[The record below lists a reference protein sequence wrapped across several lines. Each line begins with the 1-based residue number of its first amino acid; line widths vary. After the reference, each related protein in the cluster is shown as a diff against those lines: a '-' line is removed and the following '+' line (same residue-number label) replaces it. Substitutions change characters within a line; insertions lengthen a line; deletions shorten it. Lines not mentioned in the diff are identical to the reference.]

1 MRALR
6 FLACARDSRI
16 RAPAPSPMTNPSRV
30 WLNGREAFSGES
42 LKFVESARSVQ
53 KPAKVRGTMLA
64 SAPATMTTSA
74 CPVRMAPRAKPMAWA
89 LDEQAVE
96 IVKFGPFAP
105 HMIARTPEAEL
116 SVTMGIKFGWTRF
129 GLRF

>member
-1 MRALR
+1 
-6 FLACARDSRI
+6 
-16 RAPAPSPMTNPSRV
+16 MTNPSRV
-30 WLNGREAFSGES
+30 WLNGREAFWGES

-64 SAPATMTTSA
+64 SAPATMMTSA

-116 SVTMGIKFGWTRF
+116 SVTEGMKLGVTRF

>member
-1 MRALR
+1 
-6 FLACARDSRI
+6 
-16 RAPAPSPMTNPSRV
+16 
-30 WLNGREAFSGES
+30 
-42 LKFVESARSVQ
+42 
-53 KPAKVRGTMLA
+53 
-64 SAPATMTTSA
+64 
-74 CPVRMAPRAKPMAWA
+74 MAWA

-116 SVTMGIKFGWTRF
+116 SVTEGMKLGVTRF

>member
-1 MRALR
+1 
-6 FLACARDSRI
+6 
-16 RAPAPSPMTNPSRV
+16 
-30 WLNGREAFSGES
+30 
-42 LKFVESARSVQ
+42 
-53 KPAKVRGTMLA
+53 MLA

-116 SVTMGIKFGWTRF
+116 SVTLGMKFGCDPVRPQILIDAMVLLLGNEHPAHAGAHHCADAVRVLAIETES
-129 GLRF
+129 

>member
-1 MRALR
+1 
-6 FLACARDSRI
+6 
-16 RAPAPSPMTNPSRV
+16 MTNPSRV
-30 WLNGREAFSGES
+30 LLNGREAFSGES

-89 LDEQAVE
+89 LDEQAVA

-105 HMIARTPEAEL
+105 RLIPTPPEVAVG
-116 SVTMGIKFGWTRF
+116 VTGGTQ
-129 GLRF
+129 

>member
-1 MRALR
+1 
-6 FLACARDSRI
+6 
-16 RAPAPSPMTNPSRV
+16 MTNPSRV

-74 CPVRMAPRAKPMAWA
+74 CPVRMAPMAWPMAWA

-116 SVTMGIKFGWTRF
+116 SVTMGMKLGVTRF